1 MSVSVIDRVRKL
13 LNLSQR
19 AGSPEEAAL
28 AALRAQELIA
38 EHRLAEADISLAGG
52 DPVPEEA
59 VVESVIEGDRSRRR
73 AQQWRIKLAGALAPA
88 FKCKIY
94 YWTGSDR
101 IGAIGRESDVQTLGY
116 VQGYLALEIQRLT
129 EEAWAGVKARATEHG
144 EIVRELPQPS
154 RWRNSFRLGVVSTV
168 RERLNPKKPR
178 PAPRHPELD
187 DGLASAPVDPLHAAP
202 VTPSAA
208 QALVLASDLRA
219 QEQVDARWKK
229 HFPRGGRGA
238 GWGGTTLGDGYN
250 AGKQAGHK
258 LDLDRRSKGAIGG
271 SKSRI
276 EE

>member
-1 MSVSVIDRVRKL
+1 MSVIDRVKKL

-38 EHRLAEADISLAGG
+38 EHRLAEADLSLAGG
-52 DPVPEEA
+52 APVPEEA

-73 AQQWRIKLAGALAPA
+73 AQQWRVKLAGALAPA
-88 FKCKIY
+88 FGCKIY
-94 YWTGSDR
+94 FWPGTDR
-101 IGAIGRESDVQTLGY
+101 IGAIGRESDVQTLSY

-129 EEAWAGVKARATEHG
+129 EDAWNALKARNVG
-144 EIVRELPQPS
+144 CELPQPS
-154 RWRNSFRLGVVSTV
+154 RWRNSFRLGVVATV
-168 RERLNPKKPR
+168 RERLNPPKPR
-178 PAPRHPELD
+178 PVTTRKPLT
-187 DGLASAPVDPLHAAP
+187 DGLADAPSDPLYAAP

-229 HFPRGGRGA
+229 HFPRGGRIS
-238 GWGGTTLGDGYN
+238 GWNSRTLGDGWH
-250 AGKQAGHK
+250 AGKAAGHK
-258 LDLDRRSKGAIGG
+258 IDLDRRAKGGLAP